1 MSNNMKEQAAK
12 IAVDT
17 AVKNPMFLESFS
29 KILFSRLVGTEDVNG
44 EEENQRSNL
53 SGSILNR
60 DPEQGNYFSNLSG
73 TPLNDNSIDCDEE
86 EFEEIKTWHKK
97 LRLAYIA
104 ISTFM
109 VITALLSFISLTVL
123 TAGFLAFYVLIF
135 SCLMCCHTASFSWF
149 GIAKFIVQNFGFLYN
164 PVGRLAFSMFLS
176 VLVWDLGLFG
186 KISFAVLMGTCL
198 LEVYVA
204 VKHPQF
210 NAYSEKL
217 HYFDSVTPRR
227 AVTYT

>member
-29 KILFSRLVGTEDVNG
+29 KILFSRLVGTEDVSG

-86 EFEEIKTWHKK
+86 EFEEIKTW
-97 LRLAYIA
+97 YIYICIYIYFYMHNA
-104 ISTFM
+104 TPHRS
-109 VITALLSFISLTVL
+109 LLFASGIKSF
-123 TAGFLAFYVLIF
+123 G
-135 SCLMCCHTASFSWF
+135 
-149 GIAKFIVQNFGFLYN
+149 
-164 PVGRLAFSMFLS
+164 
-176 VLVWDLGLFG
+176 
-186 KISFAVLMGTCL
+186 
-198 LEVYVA
+198 
-204 VKHPQF
+204 
-210 NAYSEKL
+210 
-217 HYFDSVTPRR
+217 
-227 AVTYT
+227 